1 MCIIVMAVSTFKN
14 AVEDRAPGLP
24 EIIPKLLAPFSA
36 CAPFLKILERTIASR
51 WYCLI
56 PLKCDL
62 QLPATLEQSF
72 RQSDT
77 CRHGKDG

>member
-1 MCIIVMAVSTFKN
+1 
-14 AVEDRAPGLP
+14 
-24 EIIPKLLAPFSA
+24 
-36 CAPFLKILERTIASR
+36 
-51 WYCLI
+51 LI

-77 CRHGKDG
+77 RRHGKDG